1 MSEHIFHIPHLEY
14 TSHATLSWRLGT
26 VKVSGCLGTVE
37 VSEKYPALSRGGTHR
52 EDQHLWHST
61 PLSASR
67 IVATAE
73 DIVSADHQFLMSTGT
88 LVHHETFNIEA
99 IRRDLEQLIAERV
112 CLQVAPASNSC
123 TRMLTQHRYGEAG
136 FQQNL
141 HELRRAAQNAILM
154 VFPHDQLEIGLRFE
168 RIQGTKLAL
177 THMYCSPRYGDAWY
191 RHWAPRVLPLEGYAF
206 ATESRPGSGD
216 FRINTAQFLNM
227 LGLLEVA
234 MMGLDV
240 SEWDLWEC
248 ENPKDACTKFK
259 RERRD
264 VRRRIR
270 EDYGM
275 TA

>member
-1 MSEHIFHIPHLEY
+1 M
-14 TSHATLSWRLGT
+14 A
-26 VKVSGCLGTVE
+26 
-37 VSEKYPALSRGGTHR
+37 
-52 EDQHLWHST
+52 QHS
-61 PLSASR
+61 LSASR

-248 ENPKDACTKFK
+248 ENPKGACTKFK